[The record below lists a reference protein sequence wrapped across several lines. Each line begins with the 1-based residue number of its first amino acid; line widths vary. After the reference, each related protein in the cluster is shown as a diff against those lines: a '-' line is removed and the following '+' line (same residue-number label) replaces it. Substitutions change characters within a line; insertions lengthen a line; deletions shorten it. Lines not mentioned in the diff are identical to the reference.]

1 MREHEA
7 QEAAARR
14 NREDPRR
21 DRFVFYAFDES
32 AGMAFD
38 AWDVA
43 MRLRREDEA
52 PRERERPRRR
62 SALAPATPAAS
73 AAAVVESEP
82 LVAPEPEPAWDVL
95 QSTQVYDGARDE
107 MVLEPIPPVPVPVP
121 VSAAAGTE
129 AEAVPVRGRRRF
141 GLVRLWGIFVVLVG
155 LAFIAAVLFVAIQF
169 RDYTHLSTTTW
180 GVGVAAGLV
189 AVWGGFMLPRRR
201 T

>member
-43 MRLRREDEA
+43 MRLRRDDEA
-52 PRERERPRRR
+52 PRRRERPRRR

-73 AAAVVESEP
+73 AAAVVEPEPVVAASEP
-82 LVAPEPEPAWDVL
+82 QPAWDAL
-95 QSTQVYDGARDE
+95 ETTQVYDGALDD
-107 MVLEPIPPVPVPVP
+107 VALEPIAPV
-121 VSAAAGTE
+121 
-129 AEAVPVRGRRRF
+129 AVPAAEEAATLGLRGRRRRRF

-169 RDYTHLSTTTW
+169 RDYTHLSTTVW

-189 AVWGGFMLPRRR
+189 AVWVGFALARRR
-201 T
+201 S